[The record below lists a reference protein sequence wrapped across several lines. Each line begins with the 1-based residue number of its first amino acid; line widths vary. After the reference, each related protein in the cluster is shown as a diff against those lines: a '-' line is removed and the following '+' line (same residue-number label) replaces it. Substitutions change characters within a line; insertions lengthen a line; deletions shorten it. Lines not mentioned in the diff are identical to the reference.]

1 MFTPQDLLEL
11 HDQVSYELNQTLA
24 DMKVENSKNIEDY
37 DRNLLS
43 IDEVK
48 IHITKDDDVM
58 EKLREV
64 IKTYEATDAIGTKVV
79 MDGSTYASGR
89 YDYFDSVS
97 FSVRFYTIVDKVSDS
112 YIKSIVKDQLIIL
125 VKPADW
131 TKDDMYRPFYLECS
145 LLKLFS
151 EGTISIDDVIAKS
164 NEDCDV

>member
-1 MFTPQDLLEL
+1 MFTSQDLLEL
-11 HDQVSYELNQTLA
+11 QDQVSYELNQTLA

-37 DRNLLS
+37 DRNLLTV
-43 IDEVK
+43 DEVK
-48 IHITKDDDVM
+48 IHIAKEDDVM
-58 EKLREV
+58 EKLQEV
-64 IKTYEATDAIGTKVV
+64 IEAYEATDGIGVRVV

-97 FSVRFYTIVDKVSDS
+97 FSVQFYTIVDKVSDS
-112 YIKSIVKDQLIIL
+112 YISNVVKDQLTIL

-131 TKDDMYRPFYLECS
+131 HKDDMYRPFYLECS

-151 EGTISIDDVIAKS
+151 EGTISMDDVIAKS